1 MENNTGNQGNQ
12 TAQQEGN
19 PAEQGNANGNGSQ
32 SERMFTQ
39 AEVNALINKRYA
51 EIKSKYEDYDVLKEK
66 AKKFDEAEEASKT
79 ELQKA
84 TEKADAL
91 QAKLDKL
98 EAEKA
103 AIEIREKVAKEKG
116 IPAHLLKGS
125 TEEECN
131 AQADELLAY
140 MNPQGYPD
148 VPDAGEVQHQ
158 GKRSTGDQ
166 FADAMKGL
174 L

>member
-19 PAEQGNANGNGSQ
+19 PAEQGNANASGSQ

-39 AEVNALINKRYA
+39 AEVNALINKRFA

-66 AKKFDEAEEASKT
+66 AEKFDAAEEASKT

-84 TEKADAL
+84 MEKADAL
-91 QAKLDKL
+91 QAKLNKL
-98 EAEKA
+98 EAERA

-116 IPAHLLKGS
+116 IPAHLLNGN

-131 AQADELLAY
+131 AQADDLLAY
-140 MNPQGYPD
+140 MHPQGYPE
-148 VPDAGEVQHQ
+148 VPDGGEVHHQ
-158 GKRSTGDQ
+158 GPRSAADD